1 MRISRLALRP
11 TLPLILSLCAT
22 TTVLSG
28 CGTIMSSAGAGPIEE
43 DPGERSFAQQMADE
57 SIETKAMVNINAADE
72 AYDQAHLSV
81 VSYNGFLL
89 LLGQVPSEALKALA
103 TDVAR
108 DLEAVRRIYNEI
120 EVAPAT
126 SAGTRTN
133 DTWITTQV
141 KSKLLASSATPGR
154 RVKVVT
160 ENSVVYLMGLLT
172 AEEADR
178 SALEAAEVK
187 SVTRVVQLFELI
199 SAPAI

>member
-1 MRISRLALRP
+1 MLISQLALRP
-11 TLPLILSLCAT
+11 ILSLILSLCAASAL
-22 TTVLSG
+22 LSG

-43 DPGERSFAQQMADE
+43 DPGERTFAQQMADE

-72 AYDQAHLSV
+72 AYDQAHLSI

-89 LLGQVPSEALKALA
+89 LAGQVPSEDLKALA
-103 TDVAR
+103 TNVAR
-108 DLEAVRRIYNEI
+108 DLEAVRRIYNEL
-120 EVAPAT
+120 EVGPAT

-141 KSKLLASSATPGR
+141 KSKLLASSDTPGR

-160 ENSVVYLMGLLT
+160 ENAVVYLMGLLT

-187 SVTRVVQLFELI
+187 SVARVVQLFEI
-199 SAPAI
+199 ITEPAI

>member
-1 MRISRLALRP
+1 MLISQLALRP
-11 TLPLILSLCAT
+11 ILILSLCAASAL
-22 TTVLSG
+22 LSG

-43 DPGERSFAQQMADE
+43 DPGERTFAQQMADE

-72 AYDQAHLSV
+72 GYEQAHLSI

-89 LLGQVPSEALKALA
+89 LAGQVPSEALKVLA

-108 DLEAVRRIYNEI
+108 DLEAVRRIYNEL
-120 EVAPAT
+120 EVGPET

-141 KSKLLASSATPGR
+141 KSKLLASSDTPGR

-160 ENSVVYLMGLLT
+160 ENAVVYLMGLLT

-187 SVTRVVQLFELI
+187 SVARVVQLFEI
-199 SAPAI
+199 ITQPAI

>member
-1 MRISRLALRP
+1 MLISKLVLRP
-11 TLPLILSLCAT
+11 ILILSLCAASAL
-22 TTVLSG
+22 LSG

-43 DPGERSFAQQMADE
+43 DPGERTFAQQMTDE
-57 SIETKAMVNINAADE
+57 SIETKALVNINAADE

-89 LLGQVPSEALKALA
+89 LVGQVPSEALKALA
-103 TDVAR
+103 TDVTR
-108 DLEAVRRIYNEI
+108 DLEAVRRIYNEL
-120 EVAPAT
+120 EVGPET

-141 KSKLLASSATPGR
+141 KSKLLASSDTPGR

-160 ENSVVYLMGLLT
+160 ENAVVYLMGLLT
-172 AEEADR
+172 AAEADR

-187 SVTRVVQLFELI
+187 SVTRVVQLFEI
-199 SAPAI
+199 ITEPAI

>member
-1 MRISRLALRP
+1 MLISQLALRP
-11 TLPLILSLCAT
+11 LLILSLCAASAL
-22 TTVLSG
+22 LSG

-43 DPGERSFAQQMADE
+43 DPGERTFAQQMTDE
-57 SIETKAMVNINAADE
+57 SIETKALVNINAADE

-89 LLGQVPSEALKALA
+89 LVGQVPSEALKALA
-103 TDVAR
+103 TDVTR
-108 DLEAVRRIYNEI
+108 DLEAVRRIYNEL
-120 EVAPAT
+120 EVGPET

-141 KSKLLASSATPGR
+141 KSKLLASSDTPGR

-160 ENSVVYLMGLLT
+160 ENAVDYLMGLLT
-172 AEEADR
+172 AAEADR

-187 SVTRVVQLFELI
+187 SVTRVVQLFEI
-199 SAPAI
+199 ITEPAI

>member
-1 MRISRLALRP
+1 MLISQLALRP
-11 TLPLILSLCAT
+11 ILSLILSLCAASAL
-22 TTVLSG
+22 LSG

-43 DPGERSFAQQMADE
+43 DPGERTFAQQMTDE
-57 SIETKAMVNINAADE
+57 SIETKALVNINAADE

-89 LLGQVPSEALKALA
+89 LVGQVPSETLKALA
-103 TDVAR
+103 TDVTR
-108 DLEAVRRIYNEI
+108 DLEAVRRIYNEL
-120 EVAPAT
+120 EVGPET

-141 KSKLLASSATPGR
+141 KSKLLASSDTPGR

-160 ENSVVYLMGLLT
+160 ENAVVYLMGLLT
-172 AEEADR
+172 AAEADR

-187 SVTRVVQLFELI
+187 SVTRVVQLFEI
-199 SAPAI
+199 ITEPAI